1 MGRSINEKFRGIM
14 DKGPD
19 VLPEDINI
27 RCTRLFCNGDVGKS
41 MQFVSKGKSNKLGEV
56 DDSAREALRF

>member
-1 MGRSINEKFRGIM
+1 M